1 MEAFLK
7 DFDFAL
13 LLPELDTFLGQLR
26 FYLGLFL
33 TLGPLCMLIFGLLYY
48 FKPTDSPKSR
58 WGFRSYWTSG
68 SDRSW
73 QYAQKIAG
81 MVFMILGGALFLV
94 GLILSLFFG
103 GMSPVTMATTALVTI
118 CIELALVATGYVL
131 INRIVLKHFDAD
143 GNPIR

>member
-33 TLGPLCMLIFGLLYY
+33 TLGPLCMLIFGLIYY
-48 FKPTDSPKSR
+48 FKPTDSPASK

-68 SDRSW
+68 SDKSW
-73 QYAQKIAG
+73 QFAQKIAG

-94 GLILSLFFG
+94 GLILSLCFA
-103 GMSPVTMATTALVTI
+103 GMSPVAMATATLITV
-118 CIELALVATGYVL
+118 CIELALVVAGYVF
-131 INRIVLKHFDAD
+131 INRHVLKYFDKD